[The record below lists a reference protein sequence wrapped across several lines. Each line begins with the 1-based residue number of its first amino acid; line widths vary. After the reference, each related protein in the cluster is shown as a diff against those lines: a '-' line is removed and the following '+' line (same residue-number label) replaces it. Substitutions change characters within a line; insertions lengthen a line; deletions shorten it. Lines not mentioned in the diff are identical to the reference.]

1 MVSIGKISTNPIYYV
16 SQVAPGPEAYYSG
29 SGEKPGTWVGRGC
42 EDLNLS
48 GEVTEDALGAVL
60 GGKDPVTGDW
70 LVTGKAASPGRLGGF
85 DLTFS
90 APKGVSL
97 LASLSK
103 QQVAAT
109 VRGSHDAAVIEALAY
124 LEDHATWARRGHN
137 GLRTKATSGPKL
149 AGKEPAL
156 DRGTKPLQ
164 TIRAL
169 FKVRDALVHPRP
181 GSPTARF
188 QYITDDDEKLIG
200 PRVTGIYIVAVAG
213 VMAVLDPLRPPAG
226 PLPARRSDQ
235 QVPGCPRLASPGDWR
250 DDRCTASGGSP
261 TTGGAHNTGVASSGK
276 RPQPLGSCS
285 AARPRRSV

>member
-1 MVSIGKISTNPIYYV
+1 MSTRHNAQSGAYFEQAVEALRSAGDPHLLWGEPLDWHKGTV
-16 SQVAPGPEAYYSG
+16 FERPQRATDALQRRLWLLRDAGLFAALSAEAYAN
-29 SGEKPGTWVGRGC
+29 EV
-42 EDLNLS
+42 LS
-48 GEVTEDALGAVL
+48 EL
-60 GGKDPVTGDW
+60 
-70 LVTGKAASPGRLGGF
+70 LVPS
-85 DLTFS
+85 
-90 APKGVSL
+90 
-97 LASLSK
+97 
-103 QQVAAT
+103 
-109 VRGSHDAAVIEALAY
+109 DAAAIDRLPTMEKL
-124 LEDHATWARRGHN
+124 L
-137 GLRTKATSGPKL
+137 LGPKL

-156 DRGTKPLQ
+156 DRGTKSLQ

-235 QVPGCPRLASPGDWR
+235 QVPGCPRFASPGDWR

-285 AARPRRSV
+285 AAQPEDRSDWCSDVFQRDGFPVT